1 MIRTAL
7 FERITRLPEYT
18 LTRTNNAILSSHAD
32 AIAATVAA
40 GAAPIEFDSDQA
52 WNGDPP
58 RAAAPPRHGTYVPI
72 DIFTEGA
79 RRCETATC
87 RLFSPHRC
95 WRSLTKGIVGM
106 FGLKAVSPSA
116 VELRRMY
123 VDPDMRRR
131 GIARMML
138 QAAEGEC
145 RRHSEQGLNSAPRN
159 CRARRYSFYRSPG

>member
-1 MIRTAL
+1 MRDGD
-7 FERITRLPEYT
+7 LPLVFPT
-18 LTRTNNAILSSHAD
+18 SVLAIS
-32 AIAATVAA
+32 
-40 GAAPIEFDSDQA
+40 G
-52 WNGDPP
+52 N
-58 RAAAPPRHGTYVPI
+58 R
-72 DIFTEGA
+72 
-79 RRCETATC
+79 
-87 RLFSPHRC
+87 
-95 WRSLTKGIVGM
+95 IVGK

-116 VELRRMY
+116 AELRRTY